1 MYDLSYSQIMSYT
14 HSYQLRVR
22 YGETDQ
28 MGFVY
33 YGVYAQYYEVAR
45 VEAIR
50 ALGIIYAQLEQ
61 EYHIWMPVMN
71 MHARYLRPAKY
82 DDLLT
87 IQTTIPSLP
96 DKDIRFRYEIRNE
109 SGTLLNGALVQLCFL
124 DSRTQERITAP
135 EFIKTPLSKFF

>member
-1 MYDLSYSQIMSYT
+1 MRLT
-14 HSYQLRVR
+14 HTWQVRVR

-45 VEAIR
+45 VEMMR
-50 ALGIIYAQLEQ
+50 SVGILYAELEKS
-61 EYHIWMPVMN
+61 HHLWMPVMN
-71 MHARYLRPAKY
+71 MQVRFLRPARY

-87 IQTTIPSLP
+87 IHTTVPTLP
-96 DKDIRFRYEIRNE
+96 QKDIRFRYEIRNE

-124 DSRTQERITAP
+124 DSRTQKRIDAP
-135 EFIKTPLSKFF
+135 DFITQPLQMYF

>member
-1 MYDLSYSQIMSYT
+1 MSYQHT
-14 HSYQLRVR
+14 WQLRVR

-50 ALGIIYAQLEQ
+50 SLGVRYADLEKIH
-61 EYHIWMPVMN
+61 HIWMPVMN
-71 MHARYLRPAKY
+71 MQVRYLRPARY

-87 IQTTIPSLP
+87 IHTTIPSLSG
-96 DKDIRFRYEIRNE
+96 KDIMLRYEIHNE
-109 SGTLLNGALVQLCFL
+109 VGNILTGTLEQLCIL
-124 DSRTQERITAP
+124 DTQTQNCSDDTD
-135 EFIKTPLSKFF
+135 FIKTGIISNHK